1 MGNKIDRID
10 AMKLVRSYQVGDVS
24 RRDFLKKA
32 SAVFGSVAA
41 ANMLLAACVP
51 LETAPPEVVKEASG
65 GEGEGSGAAMESAAG
80 LTTGMVEYMDT
91 DGEVLMG
98 YMARPEGDAPAP
110 AVIVIQEWWGLNDH
124 ILDLANR
131 FAQEGFVALAPDLY
145 KGVVASEPDEA
156 RKLVME
162 LDMAEAVKEI
172 QQGITHL
179 LDQPFASGEKVAI
192 TGFCMGGRLT
202 LQTALVDDRLAVA
215 IPWYG
220 TPIAPEDAPNIKA
233 PVLGLYGAED
243 GGIPVE
249 GVTAMGDAL
258 TAAGIENEMMIYEG
272 APHAFFNDTRQSYNE
287 AAAADAW
294 PRALEWMRARL

>member
-1 MGNKIDRID
+1 MSQKINRIY
-10 AMKLVRSYQVGDVS
+10 AMELVRSFQIGEVS

-32 SAVFGSVAA
+32 TAVFGSAAVA
-41 ANMLLAACVP
+41 NTLLAACVP
-51 LETAPPEVVKEASG
+51 LEAVPAEVVKEESG
-65 GEGEGSGAAMESAAG
+65 GEGEGSGAAAMSAAG
-80 LTTGMVEYMDT
+80 LTTGMIEYADT
-91 DGEVLMG
+91 DGETLMG
-98 YMARPEGDAPAP
+98 YLARPEGDEPAP

-124 ILDLANR
+124 IMDLANR

-162 LDMAEAVKEI
+162 LDMPEAVKEI
-172 QQGITHL
+172 SQGISHL
-179 LDQPFASGEKVAI
+179 LEQPFVSGEKVAV
-192 TGFCMGGRLT
+192 TGFCMGGGLT

-220 TPIAPEDAPNIKA
+220 SPVSAEEAANIKA

-249 GVTAMGDAL
+249 AVQAMEEGL
-258 TAAGIENEMMIYEG
+258 TAAGIENEIMIYEG
-272 APHAFFNDTRQSYNE
+272 APHAFFNDTRESFNE

-294 PRALEWMRARL
+294 PRALEWMRDKL

>member
-1 MGNKIDRID
+1 MSNKIDRID
-10 AMKLVRSYQVGDVS
+10 AMKLVRSFQVGEVS
-24 RRDFLKKA
+24 RRDFLKKSTA
-32 SAVFGSVAA
+32 IFGSVAA

-51 LETAPPEVVKEASG
+51 LEATPPEVVKEESG
-65 GEGEGSGAAMESAAG
+65 GEGEGSGTAMMGADG
-80 LTTGMVEYMDT
+80 LTTGMVEYVDT

-98 YMARPEGDAPAP
+98 YMARPEGDEPAP

-124 ILDLANR
+124 IMDLANR

-145 KGVVASEPDEA
+145 KGIVASEPDEA

-179 LDQPFASGEKVAI
+179 LDQPFTSGEEVAI

-220 TPIAPEDAPNIKA
+220 TPIEPQDAPNITA

-249 GVTAMGDAL
+249 GVTAMGEAL
-258 TAAGIENEMMIYEG
+258 TEAGIENEMMIYEG
-272 APHAFFNDTRQSYNE
+272 APHAFFNDTRESYNE
-287 AAAADAW
+287 AAADDAW
-294 PRALEWMRARL
+294 PRALEWMRERL